1 MSVDDLIDETT
12 TGKILDLVCLGLTA
26 PRVGT
31 CLPHDPVAKW
41 RRGAC
46 PSPNSGHSLPN
57 INNRSTDLVVGERTK
72 TET

>member
-26 PRVGT
+26 PRRHMPNTRPSGEMEERCLT
-31 CLPHDPVAKW
+31 LPH
-41 RRGAC
+41 
-46 PSPNSGHSLPN
+46 SGHSLPN